1 MNMGQK
7 FYADPRHSFTWP
19 NGAIGYR
26 SGGSFDCLGPY
37 AKVTDCPIS
46 GTTLRRTC
54 YATGYADSYST
65 VPACTRVNG
74 RYVSGFFMVSD
85 SGIYNGIHFV
95 PNERHRDRI
104 PSWFAPYS
112 GPR

>member
-1 MNMGQK
+1 MGQK

-26 SGGSFDCLGPY
+26 PGGSFDCLGPY

-54 YATGYADSYST
+54 YATGYADTYFS

-74 RYVSGFFMVSD
+74 RHVAGYFTTTEA
-85 SGIYNGIHFV
+85 GIEFR
-95 PNERHRDRI
+95 PMDRHADRI
-104 PSWFAPYS
+104 PETA
-112 GPR
+112 REV